1 MLIASHPVDSPHYI
15 PMPVLGV
22 TGGIA
27 CGKTTF
33 TDALSLYFPDATRF
47 NADTEVEQLIARN
60 VEVRTAIVQVLGED
74 SFLDDGSYNR
84 ALVRRRIFLNGDLR
98 AKLNEILHPRVRE
111 RWLGLAKQH
120 RSPQDWLFLE
130 IPLLYETGGNVHCDR
145 VITVGCT
152 TEVQMHRLTV
162 LRELPEEQAQ
172 QIRATQ
178 WSLHEKSN
186 RADHLI
192 WNDGPSP
199 SLKRQA
205 AICAAWLR
213 SHYSRAD
220 SVSEPTGS

>member
-1 MLIASHPVDSPHYI
+1 
-15 PMPVLGV
+15 MPVLGV

-84 ALVRRRIFLNGDLR
+84 ALVRRRIFLNG
-98 AKLNEILHPRVRE
+98 EVRE

-192 WNDGPSP
+192 WNDCPSP

>member
-1 MLIASHPVDSPHYI
+1 
-15 PMPVLGV
+15 MPVLGI
-22 TGGIA
+22 TGGVA

-33 TDALSLYFPDATRF
+33 TDALSLQFPDATRF
-47 NADTEVEQLIARN
+47 NADTEVERLIAN
-60 VEVRTAIVQVLGED
+60 EPEVRAAIIQALGED
-74 SFLDDGSYNR
+74 SFLGDGSYNR
-84 ALVRRRIFLNGDLR
+84 ALVRKLIFLDNNLR
-98 AKLNEILHPRVRE
+98 TKLNGILHPRVRE
-111 RWLGLAKQH
+111 CWLALAEQH

-152 TEVQMHRLTV
+152 TEVQMHRLMV
-162 LRELPEEQAQ
+162 LRDLPEAQAQ
-172 QIRATQ
+172 QIIVTQ

-192 WNDGPSP
+192 WNDCPSP

-213 SHYSRAD
+213 SHYSRVH
-220 SVSEPTGS
+220 SSSEPPGS

>member
-1 MLIASHPVDSPHYI
+1 
-15 PMPVLGV
+15 MPVLGI
-22 TGGIA
+22 TGGVA

-33 TDALSLYFPDATRF
+33 TNALSLQFPDATRF
-47 NADTEVEQLIARN
+47 NADTEVERLIAN
-60 VEVRTAIVQVLGED
+60 EPEVRAAIIQALGED
-74 SFLDDGSYNR
+74 SFLGDGSYNR
-84 ALVRRRIFLNGDLR
+84 ALVRKLIFLDNNLR
-98 AKLNEILHPRVRE
+98 TKLNGILHPRVRE
-111 RWLGLAKQH
+111 CWLALAEQH

-152 TEVQMHRLTV
+152 TEVQMHRLMV
-162 LRELPEEQAQ
+162 LRDLPEAQAQ
-172 QIRATQ
+172 QIIVTQ

-192 WNDGPSP
+192 WNDCPSP

-213 SHYSRAD
+213 SHYSRVH
-220 SVSEPTGS
+220 SSSEPPGS

>member
-1 MLIASHPVDSPHYI
+1 
-15 PMPVLGV
+15 MPVLGI
-22 TGGIA
+22 TGGVA

-33 TDALSLYFPDATRF
+33 TDTLSLHFPDATRF
-47 NADTEVEQLIARN
+47 NADTEVERLIARDP
-60 VEVRTAIVQVLGED
+60 EVRAAIIRALGRD
-74 SFLDDGSYNR
+74 SFLGDGSYNR
-84 ALVRRRIFLNGDLR
+84 ALVRRLIFLDGDLR
-98 AKLNEILHPRVRE
+98 TQLNEILHPRVRAC
-111 RWLGLAKQH
+111 WLALAKQH

-162 LRELPEEQAQ
+162 LRGLPEAQAQ
-172 QIRATQ
+172 QIIVAQ

-192 WNDGPSP
+192 WNDSPCP

-205 AICAAWLR
+205 ATCAAWLR
-213 SHYSRAD
+213 SHYARAHA
-220 SVSEPTGS
+220 VSGPLGPQYSH